1 MKVII
6 LDKKTYEFKEELDIS
21 KDYQIVLDIVLN
33 QNSYF
38 VTNHTKSISSI
49 GDIIILHER
58 SFFYIGVITNIELT
72 DFGEIKLTSID
83 YISSLDFE
91 INALEFNGNIGDE
104 LIRYIKEEYV
114 ENHDEHQNRPYLTLL
129 NELDIVGKITV
140 EDNKL
145 TKFSDFLRDVYKQY
159 KIRLEARLGILNGVI
174 THLKIVTIDS
184 RNEHILSSNFPM
196 IRGLSISD
204 NKEVNLNKIT
214 FIPNTDNVIH
224 KTKESF
230 YLLEDNTITDDKNA
244 EGRIVD
250 VVEKKKFYKD
260 NDIKGNI
267 YTHVFTSG
275 QIKTSAGTITLSN
288 ISWYQTAATYVGFD
302 GSGSKRGVQ
311 IGSAMNPNTN
321 VFSLSTAISNFGN
334 NIKITQVKVT
344 LATVSVQNEYNLQA
358 GNASTGY
365 KNITQTQNKEY
376 TTDRINEINGYV
388 YIRLKAEIGAMYISK
403 IEISYQDLDTEMGTL
418 YDLASKELLK
428 EDYMHNINFS
438 ITRDNQVFVP
448 LEKVK
453 LGDKV
458 LFIHGDK
465 RWATI
470 LSRIELNGTIK
481 DFLITLGEQRIKLT
495 EKLKIILE
503 GK

>member
-114 ENHDEHQNRPYLTLL
+114 ENHDEHQNRPFLRLL

-196 IRGLSISD
+196 IRGLNISD

-214 FIPNTDNVIH
+214 FIPNTDNV
-224 KTKESF
+224 
-230 YLLEDNTITDDKNA
+230 
-244 EGRIVD
+244 
-250 VVEKKKFYKD
+250 
-260 NDIKGNI
+260 
-267 YTHVFTSG
+267 
-275 QIKTSAGTITLSN
+275 SN
-288 ISWYQTAATYVGFD
+288 I
-302 GSGSKRGVQ
+302 
-311 IGSAMNPNTN
+311 
-321 VFSLSTAISNFGN
+321 L
-334 NIKITQVKVT
+334 
-344 LATVSVQNEYNLQA
+344 
-358 GNASTGY
+358 
-365 KNITQTQNKEY
+365 
-376 TTDRINEINGYV
+376 
-388 YIRLKAEIGAMYISK
+388 
-403 IEISYQDLDTEMGTL
+403 
-418 YDLASKELLK
+418 
-428 EDYMHNINFS
+428 
-438 ITRDNQVFVP
+438 
-448 LEKVK
+448 
-453 LGDKV
+453 
-458 LFIHGDK
+458 LFIIRGFL
-465 RWATI
+465 RLLTI
-470 LSRIELNGTIK
+470 FRNLRTIK
-481 DFLITLGEQRIKLT
+481 LCLFSVDSCEFIPQIYDRAFVVYYHIFIRQSLLI
-495 EKLKIILE
+495 
-503 GK
+503 

>member
-33 QNSYF
+33 QNKYF

-114 ENHDEHQNRPYLTLL
+114 ENHDEHQNRPFLRLL

-196 IRGLSISD
+196 IRGLNISD

-214 FIPNTDNVIH
+214 FIPNTDNV
-224 KTKESF
+224 T
-230 YLLEDNTITDDKNA
+230 
-244 EGRIVD
+244 
-250 VVEKKKFYKD
+250 
-260 NDIKGNI
+260 
-267 YTHVFTSG
+267 
-275 QIKTSAGTITLSN
+275 
-288 ISWYQTAATYVGFD
+288 
-302 GSGSKRGVQ
+302 
-311 IGSAMNPNTN
+311 
-321 VFSLSTAISNFGN
+321 
-334 NIKITQVKVT
+334 
-344 LATVSVQNEYNLQA
+344 
-358 GNASTGY
+358 
-365 KNITQTQNKEY
+365 
-376 TTDRINEINGYV
+376 
-388 YIRLKAEIGAMYISK
+388 
-403 IEISYQDLDTEMGTL
+403 
-418 YDLASKELLK
+418 
-428 EDYMHNINFS
+428 
-438 ITRDNQVFVP
+438 
-448 LEKVK
+448 
-453 LGDKV
+453 
-458 LFIHGDK
+458 
-465 RWATI
+465 
-470 LSRIELNGTIK
+470 
-481 DFLITLGEQRIKLT
+481 
-495 EKLKIILE
+495 
-503 GK
+503 